1 MIYAEIWSFDLP
13 PYPANHCTLTTPYEG
28 AAIAKVY
35 RCNILKNS
43 EIHSIEGAVCSISF
57 TAPFLHTRSFNILR
71 RLGSGVKR
79 KSSENQWFSEL
90 FCGLIDPLVT
100 PVGLEPT
107 TQWLRVICS
116 TNWATESCALGY
128 QPRLRLQNYFFFPF
142 LPNFSALFFEV
153 FYF

>member
-100 PVGLEPT
+100 PERYVTIFLYP
-107 TQWLRVICS
+107 WLSNICIWRFLS
-116 TNWATESCALGY
+116 NSLFLH
-128 QPRLRLQNYFFFPF
+128 RQNFMI
-142 LPNFSALFFEV
+142 FSAFRTAPSRVSSIAEKIRW
-153 FYF
+153 

>member
-90 FCGLIDPLVT
+90 FCGL
-100 PVGLEPT
+100 
-107 TQWLRVICS
+107 
-116 TNWATESCALGY
+116 
-128 QPRLRLQNYFFFPF
+128 
-142 LPNFSALFFEV
+142 
-153 FYF
+153 

>member
-1 MIYAEIWSFDLP
+1 MIYTGIWSFDLP
-13 PYPANHCTLTTPYEG
+13 PYSANHCTLTTLYEG

-79 KSSENQWFSEL
+79 KSSEKQ
-90 FCGLIDPLVT
+90 
-100 PVGLEPT
+100 
-107 TQWLRVICS
+107 
-116 TNWATESCALGY
+116 
-128 QPRLRLQNYFFFPF
+128 
-142 LPNFSALFFEV
+142 
-153 FYF
+153 